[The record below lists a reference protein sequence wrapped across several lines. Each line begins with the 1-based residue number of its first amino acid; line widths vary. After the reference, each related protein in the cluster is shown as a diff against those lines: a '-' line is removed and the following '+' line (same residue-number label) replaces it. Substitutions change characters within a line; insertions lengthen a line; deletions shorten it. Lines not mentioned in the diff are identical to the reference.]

1 MSKAPWLVAGV
12 IVSLTACSSAP
23 DAKAALRKAEKAMG
37 SVKSIQYSGSGIN
50 GNFGQAISSGAEW
63 PRREVRSYTRTINYD
78 QKSASEQIVFAQE
91 VFGGQQQNAEV
102 NGDKAWNVGPNGPV
116 PQPANAEERQVQIWM
131 TPHGFVKA
139 ALEASDTRI
148 DPAGPNITFTAL
160 GKYKVSGVLDLTN
173 YVVKVETTESNPI
186 LGDTPVVWTY
196 SGYKEYG
203 SIKFPTQ
210 IVQRQG
216 GFSTWELTITDVRP
230 NAPVDLPVPDSV
242 KNAPPPQPTVQ
253 SSKVA
258 DGVWFLTGG
267 SHHSLLAEFRDYV
280 AVVEAPLNEE
290 RSLVVLAEAKKLVP
304 DKPVKYVIS
313 THHHFD
319 HTGGLRAYVAQG
331 ITVVTHESNKDYF
344 EKALQRPSTVVPDS
358 QGRKP
363 KPPVIEGVTGKYVLT
378 DGKQT
383 IEVYATDGDN
393 HTDDLL
399 VAYLPGPKILV
410 EADSYSPPAA
420 DAPLPSPPPANALA
434 LYNNIQRLKLNVATI
449 APIHGRGV
457 VSMAEF
463 KRYIG
468 KS

>member
-1 MSKAPWLVAGV
+1 MLREHPRTRRVYHRRIMSKALWLVAGV

-173 YVVKVETTESNPI
+173 YVVKVETTEFNPI

-203 SIKFPTQ
+203 
-210 IVQRQG
+210 
-216 GFSTWELTITDVRP
+216 
-230 NAPVDLPVPDSV
+230 
-242 KNAPPPQPTVQ
+242 
-253 SSKVA
+253 
-258 DGVWFLTGG
+258 
-267 SHHSLLAEFRDYV
+267 
-280 AVVEAPLNEE
+280 
-290 RSLVVLAEAKKLVP
+290 
-304 DKPVKYVIS
+304 
-313 THHHFD
+313 
-319 HTGGLRAYVAQG
+319 
-331 ITVVTHESNKDYF
+331 
-344 EKALQRPSTVVPDS
+344 
-358 QGRKP
+358 
-363 KPPVIEGVTGKYVLT
+363 
-378 DGKQT
+378 
-383 IEVYATDGDN
+383 
-393 HTDDLL
+393 
-399 VAYLPGPKILV
+399 
-410 EADSYSPPAA
+410 
-420 DAPLPSPPPANALA
+420 
-434 LYNNIQRLKLNVATI
+434 
-449 APIHGRGV
+449 
-457 VSMAEF
+457 
-463 KRYIG
+463 
-468 KS
+468 